1 MKVNDMINTAI
12 RQIAFH
18 FFETRAHNERKAG
31 ELTVERLNEI
41 WLEEMR
47 ASLGPSVV
55 VDEHSSHIW
64 EQIGHFFFLPF
75 YVYAYS
81 FADCVVNSLY
91 WLKLEGKVEDFED
104 KYLKLLS
111 QTAIGDYKEIFAP
124 FGLNP
129 ESKEFWQGGLN
140 LIAHYLDELEALVEA

>member
-1 MKVNDMINTAI
+1 
-12 RQIAFH
+12 
-18 FFETRAHNERKAG
+18 
-31 ELTVERLNEI
+31 
-41 WLEEMR
+41 MR

-55 VDEHSSHIW
+55 VDDNASAIW
-64 EQIGHFFFLPF
+64 EQVGHFFFLPF

-91 WLKLEGKVEDFED
+91 WLKLNNSVEDFEE

-111 QTAIGDYKEIFAP
+111 QTAIGDYKDIFAP

-129 ESKEFWQGGLN
+129 ENKAFWQGGLN
-140 LIAHYLDELEALVEA
+140 LIKYYLDQLEALL